1 MKKTGLKGYVYDFS
15 VDYSD
20 TTVDDILD
28 IHNYLIKNNDVVPGT
43 IIRTGIR
50 FLYKSLLSLAL
61 KYSGTR
67 Y

>member
-28 IHNYLIKNNDVVPGT
+28 IHNYLIQNNDVVP
-43 IIRTGIR
+43 
-50 FLYKSLLSLAL
+50 
-61 KYSGTR
+61 
-67 Y
+67 